1 MKRAARF
8 GLLVILTGILTACPS
23 TQTPVTDVAGTWTG
37 FAGDLESDTRKTPIT
52 VELEQRDSD
61 LSGTGYFGPVAP
73 EAESS
78 GPVSGIL
85 ALSRDGTVHVDFSFS
100 FLAGSEGEIAT
111 YEFTGTVEGEGAK
124 GETIEGTV
132 AAGLEGSVLE
142 PQGEFILE
150 RQ

>member
-1 MKRAARF
+1 MNRTASF
-8 GLLVILTGILTACPS
+8 GLVVILTCLLTACPGA
-23 TQTPVTDVAGTWTG
+23 QTPVTDVTGTWTG

-52 VELEQRDSD
+52 AELEQTGTD

-73 EAESS
+73 GADIS
-78 GPVSGIL
+78 GPITGNVEG
-85 ALSRDGTVHVDFSFS
+85 ATVTFSFS
-100 FLAGSEGEIAT
+100 FLAGSDGERAT
-111 YEFTGTVEGEGAK
+111 YEFAGTAA